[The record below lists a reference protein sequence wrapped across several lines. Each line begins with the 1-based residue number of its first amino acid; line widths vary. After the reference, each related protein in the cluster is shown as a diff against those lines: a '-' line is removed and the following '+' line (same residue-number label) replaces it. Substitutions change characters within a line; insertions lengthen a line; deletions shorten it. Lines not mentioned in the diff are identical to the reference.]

1 MAKRKPVSQI
11 KSVQRALG
19 IENLSA
25 RVCFAMGDIDL
36 TFGEQGYIRQS
47 YQSATRSWDE
57 ILAMFPKDDG
67 HVQFATVRVGSG
79 FGIVASSVD
88 REGKIRSDFGA
99 NGVSF
104 LHDPYFSSTYAT
116 QPAVQMVDGSY
127 ILPLS
132 TTTSGDTTLM
142 KVGADGLADTSF
154 GVKGFLAI
162 RNPIPRIVA
171 HPNGGFLV
179 LYSNSGGNDTTE
191 IWKYSANGAAE
202 SGFGNA
208 GRHLI
213 PRINPHDLRFVTNN
227 DFIVF
232 GNRFDFAVNQTY
244 FQEAKFLANGN
255 VDATFGDNGIRLSS
269 NGNNNSSFNS
279 YFNKAIGC
287 YLSPVF
293 SFQAKT
299 FSVISHCEQGEPSPD
314 YGNEGIATID
324 LPSFQNLT
332 LNQLKPLDDGSLLV
346 VFRSKLF
353 TSTEDII
360 LVKIDPTG
368 RLAADF
374 GSQGIAIHQFP
385 ISSQIRGVDV
395 NAVGEL
401 TLFGSDFLSHN
412 SITIR
417 YSAHGEL
424 DLEYGTQGFLLQEQ
438 TPPSVG
444 IAELDLLHESGNRF
458 RVASGWVAESNS
470 LGRFGLYNPNGV
482 RESELQF
489 GLSAERPTEVV
500 PASDGGWYEVS
511 SNILLVDQYH
521 VSIVKKTKTGSVDTT
536 FADSGRL
543 RVPTLPMKRFSVS
556 QGLDGSYLF
565 VTGEATSTDTTGK
578 LGNTV
583 VFRWNDR
590 GLDTLFGILR
600 LDETRAV
607 AGFWR
612 ANGAVAVQF
621 DAGESTIDAKLI
633 GFRSDG
639 SVDDSLGVGGT
650 NRVPVRTYNSVQ
662 SIQDDKGR
670 ILLLGRKP
678 DGSLNLV
685 RLNSNGDVDLSFG
698 HPGAVSLPITVDPFD
713 PVLIL
718 ARNGFVYVVGT
729 HRMTSTREATIR
741 LVVLNSNGTASSEL
755 GSQGFRDYRISDSS
769 VTATDMIFANDG
781 DLILAMASREGV
793 DRIGKVM
800 RLEGT
805 SQQVLHSWTS
815 PFDTNNDGLIDP
827 LDVLTI
833 VNSINSGTIEN
844 GTFPDVDSD
853 DLIGPLDAL
862 VIVNHLNSSSNSG
875 NGSGEGLRGEGEAT
889 FPFSSDFVDQCI
901 MNLHLEDVENER
913 GRTLGN
919 RGRLLMQG
927 KQYTEELRRTEKKK
941 YTDTHSD
948 RDGLNENGISAIWQL
963 APS

>member
-1 MAKRKPVSQI
+1 MAKRKPLPQI
-11 KSVQRALG
+11 KSVRRALA
-19 IENLSA
+19 IEKLSA
-25 RVCFAMGDIDL
+25 RVCFAMGDMDL

-47 YQSATRSWDE
+47 YQSPTRSWDE
-57 ILAMFPKDDG
+57 IFAMFPKDGG
-67 HVQFATVRVGSG
+67 HVQFASVRVGSG
-79 FGIVASSVD
+79 FGVVASSVD
-88 REGKIRSDFGA
+88 REGMIRSDFGA

-104 LHDPYFSSTYAT
+104 LHDPYFSSTYAA
-116 QPAVQMVDGSY
+116 QPAVQMNDGSF
-127 ILPLS
+127 ILPFS
-132 TTTSGDTTLM
+132 STTSGDTTLM
-142 KVGADGLADTSF
+142 KVGADGLADSSF
-154 GVKGFLAI
+154 GVNGFLAI

-171 HPNGGFLV
+171 HPNSGFLV

-191 IWKYSANGAAE
+191 IWKYSANGAVE

-227 DFIVF
+227 DYIVF
-232 GNRFDFAVNQTY
+232 GKRFDFAANQTY
-244 FQEAKFLANGN
+244 FLEAKFLANGN
-255 VDATFGDNGIRLSS
+255 VDTTFGNNGIRLSS
-269 NGNNNSSFNS
+269 NGNNNSSHNS

-287 YLSPVF
+287 YLSPDY

-299 FSVISHCEQGEPSPD
+299 FSVMSHCEQGEPSLD
-314 YGNEGIATID
+314 YGNEGVFTID
-324 LPSFQNLT
+324 LPSFQNQT
-332 LNQLKPLDDGSLLV
+332 LNHVKLLEDGSLLV

-353 TSTEDII
+353 SSTEDII
-360 LVKIDPTG
+360 LIKIDPMG
-368 RLAADF
+368 RLATDF

-401 TLFGSDFLSHN
+401 TLYGSDFLSYD

-417 YSAHGEL
+417 YSAFGKL
-424 DLEYGTQGFLLQEQ
+424 DLDYGTQGFLLREQ
-438 TPPSVG
+438 NPRSVG
-444 IAELDLLHESGNRF
+444 IAELDLFHESGNRF

-489 GLSAERPTEVV
+489 GLSGERPTEVV
-500 PASDGGWYEVS
+500 PASDGGWFEVS
-511 SNILLVDQYH
+511 SNISLVDGHY
-521 VSIVKKTKTGSVDTT
+521 VSIVKKTKAGSIDTT
-536 FADSGRL
+536 FSASGRL
-543 RVPTLPMKRFSVS
+543 RVPTLQMKRFSVS

-565 VTGEATSTDTTGK
+565 VTGEATSTDTTGN

-590 GLDTLFGILR
+590 GIDTLFGILR
-600 LDETRAV
+600 LDEKRAV

-621 DAGESTIDAKLI
+621 DARESTIDAKLI

-639 SVDDSLGVGGT
+639 SLDDSFGVGGT
-650 NRVPVRTYNSVQ
+650 NSVPVRTYNPVR

-670 ILLLGRKP
+670 MLLLGRKP
-678 DGSLNLV
+678 DGSLSLV

-698 HPGAVSLPITVDPFD
+698 HPGAISLPITVDPFD
-713 PVLIL
+713 PVQLL

-741 LVVLNSNGTASSEL
+741 LVVLNNGTASSEL
-755 GSQGFRDYRISDSS
+755 GGQGFRDYRISDSS

-793 DRIGKVM
+793 DRIGKVV

-805 SQQVLHSWTS
+805 SQQVLRSWTRA
-815 PFDTNNDGLIDP
+815 FDTNNDGLIDS

-862 VIVNHLNSSSNSG
+862 VIVNKLNSSSNSG
-875 NGSGEGLRGEGEAT
+875 NGSGEGLRGEGEA
-889 FPFSSDFVDQCI
+889 PYQFSSDFMDQYM

-913 GRTLGN
+913 GKTLGN
-919 RGRLLMQG
+919 GGRLLM
-927 KQYTEELRRTEKKK
+927 R
-941 YTDTHSD
+941 
-948 RDGLNENGISAIWQL
+948 AIPRASL
-963 APS
+963 ANHRL